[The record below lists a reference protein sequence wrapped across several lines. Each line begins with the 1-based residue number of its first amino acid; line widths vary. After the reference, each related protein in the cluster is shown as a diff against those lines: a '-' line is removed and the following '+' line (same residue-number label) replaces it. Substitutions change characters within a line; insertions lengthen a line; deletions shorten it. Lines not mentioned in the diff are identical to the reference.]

1 MTISNGQGGGTS
13 GWTMRRTLP
22 IGVAMLAQQI
32 ANGVLLG
39 ATYALFALGFTLMFG
54 VLRVINLTYGFYFSA
69 GALVALWLTR
79 SFGLSIWAALPV
91 ASVAAG
97 GIAVVLDGLLLTR
110 LRRMQAPELSFLMV
124 TLGGVLA
131 LYSALTA
138 WLGPDIRRLPPGVIS
153 AEAWVVAL
161 PGGALG
167 GDVRITA
174 AQVLILGAT
183 AVLVAG
189 LLALMRGTRLGLAIR
204 AMAEKPDAAA
214 LMGIDTG
221 RAARLVSFISG
232 CLAGAGGV
240 LIGLNFNAIHP
251 YMGETMMLRGFV
263 VIIVGGMGDLRGAVL
278 AGLGLGIVEVMTA
291 GYVSSGL
298 KEAVAFLILVAVLWT
313 RPSGLFG
320 RAVVRRA

>member
-1 MTISNGQGGGTS
+1 
-13 GWTMRRTLP
+13 
-22 IGVAMLAQQI
+22 MLAQQLV
-32 ANGVLLG
+32 NGVLLG

-69 GALVALWLTR
+69 GALIALWLTR
-79 SFGLSIWAALPV
+79 TWGLGIWTALPLS
-91 ASVAAG
+91 AVAAG
-97 GIAVVLDGLLLTR
+97 CIAVVLDAALLTR
-110 LRRMQAPELSFLMV
+110 LRRLQAPELSFLMV

-153 AEAWVVAL
+153 AEAWT
-161 PGGALG
+161 LG
-167 GDVRITA
+167 PIRITA
-174 AQVLILGAT
+174 AQVLILAAT
-183 AVLVAG
+183 AVLVAA
-189 LLALMRGTRLGLAIR
+189 LVALMRGTRLGLAIR
-204 AMAEKPDAAA
+204 AMAEKPDAAQ

-221 RAARLVSFISG
+221 RAAALVSFVSG

-240 LIGLNFNAIHP
+240 LIGLNFNAVHP

-263 VIIVGGMGDLRGAVL
+263 VIIVGGMGDLRGAVI
-278 AGLGLGIVEVMTA
+278 AGFALGIIEVMTA

-313 RPSGLFG
+313 RPAGLFG
-320 RAVVRRA
+320 RAVMRRA

>member
-1 MTISNGQGGGTS
+1 
-13 GWTMRRTLP
+13 
-22 IGVAMLAQQI
+22 MLAQQLV
-32 ANGVLLG
+32 NGVLLG

-69 GALVALWLTR
+69 GALIALWLTR
-79 SFGLSIWAALPV
+79 TGGLGIWTALPLS
-91 ASVAAG
+91 AVAAG
-97 GIAVVLDGLLLTR
+97 CIAVVLDAALLTR
-110 LRRMQAPELSFLMV
+110 LRRLQAPELSFLMV

-153 AEAWVVAL
+153 AEAWT
-161 PGGALG
+161 LG
-167 GDVRITA
+167 PIRITA
-174 AQVLILGAT
+174 AQVLILAAT
-183 AVLVAG
+183 AVLVAA
-189 LLALMRGTRLGLAIR
+189 LVALMRGTRLGLAIR
-204 AMAEKPDAAA
+204 AMAEKPDAAQ

-221 RAARLVSFISG
+221 RAAALVSFVSG

-240 LIGLNFNAIHP
+240 LIGLNFNAVHP

-263 VIIVGGMGDLRGAVL
+263 VIIVGGMGDLRGAVI
-278 AGLGLGIVEVMTA
+278 AGFALGIIEVMTA

-313 RPSGLFG
+313 RPAGLFG
-320 RAVVRRA
+320 RAVMRRA